1 MTSNLVNNLEELI
14 NKNIDTNLLP
24 YVKGKSIRN
33 GKYAIR
39 QAKAGWWNIYDC
51 ETNTQDAR
59 LFCKTAAIAYA
70 KVRTDKHKVIVLDK
84 VIQKHYTDCMF
95 YKHTLTTTKDPV
107 KQDITKTRYDISYTE
122 TKLAK
127 QSLDAIIF
135 GT

>member
-1 MTSNLVNNLEELI
+1 MKNLSKELETLI
-14 NKNIDTNLLP
+14 HKILVSHPLP
-24 YVKGKSIRN
+24 YKKGKSIRI

-39 QAKAGWWNIYDC
+39 QAKAGWWVIYDC

-70 KVRTDKHKVIVLDK
+70 KVRNDKNKVVTLDR

-95 YKHTLTTTKDPV
+95 YKHILVTTKDPV

>member
-1 MTSNLVNNLEELI
+1 MTSSLVKNLEELI
-14 NKNIDTNLLP
+14 NKNIDTNHLP
-24 YVKGKSIRN
+24 YVRGKSIRI

-39 QAKAGWWNIYDC
+39 QAKAGWWVIYDC

-70 KVRTDKHKVIVLDK
+70 KVRNDKNKVVTLDR

-95 YKHTLTTTKDPV
+95 YKHILVTTKDPV